1 MDRDQA
7 YMRML
12 GATANMQWNVAM
24 ILEAKAEEAEKA
36 RNWICNHIT
45 PDSFLGEQTQ
55 LKQSLQLHDQI
66 IEVLD
71 GVNKMS
77 QGIVSVLRAVLNK
90 GSEDGG
96 HSDGQDYHY
105 GGNGDSD

>member
-1 MDRDQA
+1 MDREQA

-12 GATANMQWNVAM
+12 GATANMQWNVAIM
-24 ILEAKAEEAEKA
+24 LEAKAEEAEKA

-45 PDSFLGEQTQ
+45 ADSFNGDHLQ
-55 LKQSLQLHDQI
+55 LKQSILMHDQI

-77 QGIVSVLRAVLNK
+77 QGIVSILRAVLP
-90 GSEDGG
+90 
-96 HSDGQDYHY
+96 QDSNDDDSMDY
-105 GGNGDSD
+105 GGYGGSD